1 METAVIGLPSC
12 GKTTIFNALTGQQAS
27 LSDFSGA
34 RKQTHLAEV
43 QVPDP
48 RVDKL
53 TALYHP
59 KKTVYATVLFRDVPI
74 EYDPETGISAA
85 SIADIR
91 KADAVTLVIRAFLD
105 ESVPHPLKSMEP
117 LRDLRK
123 VLDALVF
130 ADYEVADKR
139 RERLEKEGKR
149 DSREYHL
156 LARII
161 EKLSA
166 GSGLGVGFLSED
178 EEKLLS
184 GFAFLTL
191 KPLIV
196 VLNTG
201 EKNADTRPLIAQCE
215 TMGLACFI
223 IRGELEQEIAQ
234 LPASDQV
241 EFLKDIGMS
250 EPAKNRFLAH
260 VYSTLKLISFLTA
273 GEDEVRAWSIHD
285 GTIALKA
292 AGKIHSDLEKGFIR
306 AEVVPWQVLHDCG
319 GEAEAKKLG
328 KIRLEGKEYVV
339 KDGDVIVVR
348 FNK

>member
-1 METAVIGLPSC
+1 METAVIGLPAS

-27 LSDFSGA
+27 LSEFAGA
-34 RKQTHLAEV
+34 RKQMHLAEV
-43 QVPDP
+43 QVPDA

-53 TALYHP
+53 TALFHP

-74 EYDPETGISAA
+74 DYDPETGISAA

-105 ESVPHPLKSMEP
+105 ESVPHPLKSTEP
-117 LRDLRK
+117 LRDFRK

-130 ADYEVADKR
+130 ADLEVADKR

-149 DSREYHL
+149 DSREYHIL
-156 LARII
+156 ERIL
-161 EKLSA
+161 EKLGS
-166 GSGLGVGFLSED
+166 GSGLGTGFLSED

-184 GFAFLTL
+184 GFSFLTL

-196 VLNTG
+196 VLNSG
-201 EKNADTRPLIAQCE
+201 EKSADLKPLLDHCTA
-215 TMGLACFI
+215 MGIACFP
-223 IRGELEQEIAQ
+223 IRGDLEMEIAQ
-234 LPASDQV
+234 LPPADQV
-241 EFLKDIGMS
+241 EFLKDIGLS

-260 VYSTLKLISFLTA
+260 VYGTLKLISFLTA
-273 GEDEVRAWSIHD
+273 GVDEVRAWSIHE
-285 GTIALKA
+285 GTPAVKA

-306 AEVVPWQVLHDCG
+306 AEVVPCQVLLDCG
-319 GEAEAKKLG
+319 GDAEAKKLG
-328 KIRLEGKEYVV
+328 KIRLEGKEYIV
-339 KDGDVIVVR
+339 KDGDVIVIR